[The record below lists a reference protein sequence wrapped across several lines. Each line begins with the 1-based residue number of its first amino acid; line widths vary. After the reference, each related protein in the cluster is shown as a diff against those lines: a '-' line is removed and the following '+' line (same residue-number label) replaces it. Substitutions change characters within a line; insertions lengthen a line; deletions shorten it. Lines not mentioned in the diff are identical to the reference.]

1 MLPAP
6 TEPADRRALL
16 RDWRRR
22 RLIAAGFEPRLAGEL
37 VRDEAVDLH
46 ELLVLR
52 DRGCPPPLA
61 ARILAPLDPPAPRR

>member
-1 MLPAP
+1 MRQAQ
-6 TEPADRRALL
+6 TEPVGRRALL

-22 RLIAAGFEPRLAGEL
+22 RLIAAGFDPQLAGEL
-37 VRDEAVDLH
+37 TRDETIALH

-61 ARILAPLDPPAPRR
+61 ARILAPLDPPTPRR